1 MMRLLDAEFTR
12 LKKSK
17 IFRFVCLISIGVA
30 IFMLYVSYKDMKQ
43 YNEVIDVAQLML
55 NYSTMIG
62 IVIAIFT
69 SLFLGV
75 EYAEG
80 AIRNKISM
88 GHRRTDIYFSNLILT
103 ISVSLFA
110 YLLFL
115 LMIIVGGF
123 TLFGGITAPIPVLM
137 KVIGCIFL
145 AIIAY
150 SSLFTFIAMMV
161 TNKTLMAI
169 LSIMVVFL
177 LTIGSL
183 SCLNILGT
191 PEFIQTTTIVNQ
203 ETGESKIEEMPNPKY
218 PSAKERAFYQTVVD
232 INPAGQMFQLAGRT
246 VPNLNLLLLYS
257 IGVVFVFTASGIIL
271 FRKKELK

>member
-218 PSAKERAFYQTVVD
+218 PSA
-232 INPAGQMFQLAGRT
+232 
-246 VPNLNLLLLYS
+246 
-257 IGVVFVFTASGIIL
+257 
-271 FRKKELK
+271 